1 MKKILLLCRRDER
14 VDYDTSSTMGK
25 GLKDFETPDVE
36 YIACD
41 YEDLIMSF
49 NTKLSITTADNID
62 LNSFDAIF
70 QFGWFKTKLL
80 EDMALSVARY
90 AKYYDIPNSNQEA
103 LFTRSRTKISQ
114 YVIAGLAGIQTI
126 PFIVTNSSQAIQ
138 AWASSYEFP
147 LIVKA
152 VAASRGNHNYLAKS
166 NQEVKQIISDNPDQQ
181 FVVQT
186 FIENDGDYRLIILD
200 GAVKLAI
207 HRKGA
212 EGSHL
217 NNTSKGGSGVVV
229 PIEELSTKMV
239 DEAITVSRELR
250 REIGGVDMVVDKRD
264 GKHYFLEANNMPQ
277 LSTGSNVPA
286 KLLVLNDYLA
296 TKTKND

>member
-1 MKKILLLCRRDER
+1 MKQILLLCRRDDR
-14 VDYDTSSTMGK
+14 IDYDTSQTMKAGM
-25 GLKDFETPDVE
+25 KDFESADVT
-36 YIACD
+36 YVACD
-41 YEDLIMSF
+41 YEDLIISYD
-49 NTKLSITTADNID
+49 TKLSITTGDNVD
-62 LNSFDAIF
+62 LSNFDAIF

-80 EDMALSVARY
+80 EDTALSVARY
-90 AKYYDIPNSNQEA
+90 AEYYGIPHANQEA
-103 LFTRSRTKISQ
+103 LYTRSRTKISQ

-126 PFIVTNSSQAIQ
+126 PFIVTNNSDAV
-138 AWASSYEFP
+138 ANWASNHTFP

-166 NQEVKQIISDNPDQQ
+166 PEEIKQIIADNTDQQ

-200 GAVKLAI
+200 GTVKLAI
-207 HRKGA
+207 HRKGE

-229 PIEELSTKMV
+229 PVEDLSKVMV
-239 DEAITVSRELR
+239 DEAVTISRELR
-250 REIGGVDMVVDKRD
+250 REVGGVDMVVDKRD

-286 KLLVLNDYLA
+286 KLSVLNDYLVS
-296 TKTKND
+296 KTK

>member
-1 MKKILLLCRRDER
+1 MKRILLLCRRDER
-14 VDYDTSSTMGK
+14 TDYDTSQTMKAGMK
-25 GLKDFETPDVE
+25 GFETSDVT
-36 YIACD
+36 YVACD
-41 YEDLIMSF
+41 YEDLVISYD
-49 NTKLSITTADNID
+49 TKLSITTSDNID

-80 EDMALSVARY
+80 EDTALSVARY
-90 AKYYDIPNSNQEA
+90 AEHFDIPHANQEA
-103 LFTRSRTKISQ
+103 LYTRSRTKISQ

-126 PFIVTNSSQAIQ
+126 PFIVAGNSEAITS
-138 AWASSYEFP
+138 WARNHEFP

-166 NQEVKQIISDNPDQQ
+166 NEEIEQIVRDNPEQQ

-207 HRKGA
+207 HRKGE

-217 NNTSKGGSGVVV
+217 NNTSKGGSGIVV
-229 PIEELSTKMV
+229 PVEELSQAML
-239 DEAITVSRELR
+239 DEAITISRELR

-277 LSTGSNVPA
+277 LSTGSNVSA
-286 KLLVLNDYLA
+286 KLSVLNEYLVS
-296 TKTKND
+296 KSKR